1 MLKFNAHL
9 GFQFTELPF
18 LDRFSA
24 AAEAGFAAVEFPS
37 PYEYD
42 ASVLADL
49 LQASGLELIQIASP
63 SGDSK
68 GLAAVPGKAKEFR
81 HGLEK
86 AVQYATALGC
96 TNVHLMSGVTG
107 DGQASAVF
115 RENLDYGVNYLLD
128 RGLVPLV
135 EVISVQAAP
144 GYFFSDFHKAQDV
157 LDRLPGLRLILDLY
171 HAQILTQDAIGIL
184 RAYHHRIEHVQIAD
198 WPGRNEPGSGS
209 MDFLSLFNMLQQLG
223 YSGWVGCEY
232 HPSTVTTDTLGW
244 MSQFKSDL

>member
-63 SGDSK
+63 SGDTK
-68 GLAAVPGKAKEFR
+68 GFAAVPGKEKEFR

-96 TNVHLMSGVTG
+96 SNVHLMSGVTG
-107 DGQASAVF
+107 DGQASTVF
-115 RENLDYGVNYLLD
+115 RENLDYGVKYLLD
-128 RGLVPLV
+128 DGLVPLV

-144 GYFFSDFHKAQDV
+144 G
-157 LDRLPGLRLILDLY
+157 DLEVF
-171 HAQILTQDAIGIL
+171 
-184 RAYHHRIEHVQIAD
+184 RR
-198 WPGRNEPGSGS
+198 
-209 MDFLSLFNMLQQLG
+209 
-223 YSGWVGCEY
+223 
-232 HPSTVTTDTLGW
+232 
-244 MSQFKSDL
+244 